1 MKALQEKILLKS
13 IITSR
18 TLSITANSNKK
29 YMIGLKNFP
38 TSLYVCCRSFKI
50 KKQQQVYGFFWNF
63 QNKN

>member
-38 TSLYVCCRSFKI
+38 TSLYVCCRSSKI
-50 KKQQQVYGFFWNF
+50 KKNNNEFMGFLEFS
-63 QNKN
+63 K